1 MNDLQTI
8 TRKPAERP
16 PASVQNRRNP
26 SDDAKYWFLK
36 GFAVAGPLPVLLV
49 VLVVVFG
56 VASPVFFSPQNLQSI
71 ATMSVF
77 LLLTALAQMLI
88 LISGGFDLSVGS
100 NIALTSVCSGL
111 VMHAVYGGMEEYTG
125 VALMWGFFT
134 ATAVGLCVGLAN
146 GIGVAVLKVN
156 PFIITLASTSIFAG
170 LTMIISGGREVS
182 GLPRFFTHVIG
193 SGRVGPIPV
202 VILIAIPILLIVL
215 VLLRWTAFGK
225 SIYAIGSNEIAA
237 TVAGIRVRRNLVF
250 VYVIAALLTAYAG
263 WLLTARVSS
272 GQPQL
277 GSEYVMQ
284 SITAAII
291 GGASLRGGRGGV
303 GGTILGVLL
312 LVGLTNGMNLMR
324 LDSNQQSIAIGIAL
338 VLSVLISRLRDQTRR
353 TVAVMELTRR

>member
-1 MNDLQTI
+1 MRDTTQLATVTSDTV
-8 TRKPAERP
+8 TRD
-16 PASVQNRRNP
+16 SQ
-26 SDDAKYWFLK
+26 AKYWFLK

-49 VLVVVFG
+49 LLVAVFG
-56 VASPVFFSPQNLQSI
+56 IATPVFFSAQNLQSI

-100 NIALTSVCSGL
+100 NIALTSVSTGL
-111 VMHAVYGGMEEYTG
+111 VMNAVYGGMEEYTG
-125 VALMWGFFT
+125 VALLWGFVT
-134 ATAVGLCVGLAN
+134 ATGIGLVVGLAN
-146 GIGVAVLKVN
+146 GFGVAVLKVN
-156 PFIITLASTSIFAG
+156 PFITTLATTSIFAG
-170 LTMIISGGREVS
+170 VTMIVSGGREVS
-182 GLPRFFTHVIG
+182 GLPQFFTHVLG
-193 SGRVGPIPV
+193 SGRVGPVPV

-215 VLLRWTAFGK
+215 VLLRWTPFGK
-225 SIYAIGSNEIAA
+225 SVYAIGSNETAA
-237 TVAGIRVRRNLVF
+237 TVAGIKVQRNLLL
-250 VYVIAALLTAYAG
+250 VYVLGGLLVSYAG

-277 GSEYVMQ
+277 GGEYVML

-324 LDSNQQSIAIGIAL
+324 LDSNQQSIAIGIML
-338 VLSVLISRLRDQTRR
+338 VFSVLISRLRDQTRR
-353 TVAVMELTRR
+353 TVAVMELSRQ

>member
-1 MNDLQTI
+1 VNP
-8 TRKPAERP
+8 RKNSSEFKFWA
-16 PASVQNRRNP
+16 
-26 SDDAKYWFLK
+26 LK
-36 GFAVAGPLPVLLV
+36 SFAVGGPLPILLIA
-49 VLVVVFG
+49 LVIVFG
-56 VASPVFFSPQNLQSI
+56 VASPVFFSVQNLQSI

-100 NIALTSVCSGL
+100 NIALTSICTAL
-111 VMHAVYGGMEEYTG
+111 VMNSVYGGQEQFTG
-125 VALMWGFFT
+125 VAMLWGFVV
-134 ATAVGLCVGLAN
+134 ATIVGLVVGFAN
-146 GIGVAVLKVN
+146 GFGVAILKVN

-170 LTMIISGGREVS
+170 LTMIISRGREVS
-182 GLPRFFTHVIG
+182 GLPRFFTHVLG
-193 SGRVGPIPV
+193 SGHVGLIPV

-215 VLLRWTAFGK
+215 VVLRWTAFGK
-225 SIYAIGSNEIAA
+225 SIYAIGGNEHAA
-237 TVAGIRVRRNLVF
+237 AVAGIRVRRNLMF
-250 VYVIAALLTAYAG
+250 VYMIAGLLTAYAG

-272 GQPQL
+272 GQPLL

-303 GGTILGVLL
+303 GGTVLGVLL

-338 VLSVLISRLRDQTRR
+338 VLSILISRFRDQSRR
-353 TVAVMELTRR
+353 TVAVLELARK